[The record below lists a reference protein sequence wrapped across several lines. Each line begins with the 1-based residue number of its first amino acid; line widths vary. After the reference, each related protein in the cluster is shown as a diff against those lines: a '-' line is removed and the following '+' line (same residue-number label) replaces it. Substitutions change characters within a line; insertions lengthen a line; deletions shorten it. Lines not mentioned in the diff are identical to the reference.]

1 VLGYRETLR
10 RLTINDPRFLD
21 SMFGADPPVA
31 GAVDAR
37 EMALMRFAS
46 LVAIGGPA
54 TAFAHAVSLCLAAG
68 ATEDE
73 VAATLVAVAPIVG
86 TARVVKAAPKVALGL
101 GYDVEADLEAW
112 PEPPE

>member
-1 VLGYRETLR
+1 MLGYRETLR

-46 LVAIGGPA
+46 LVPVSRPV
-54 TAFAHAVSLCLAAG
+54 FFHAG
-68 ATEDE
+68 H
-73 VAATLVAVAPIVG
+73 
-86 TARVVKAAPKVALGL
+86 KAQRLKLTDALFSGSTRI
-101 GYDVEADLEAW
+101 
-112 PEPPE
+112 